1 MNVLLARNG
10 KPSNLTPEQYKLV
23 REPAF
28 KKWFGDWE
36 NSPTTSSKVVDENG
50 EPKVVARM
58 DYERKYKYADEY
70 PIFFCEKEDVKY
82 FTEFGEKE
90 IYVFLNIK
98 NPIIIQ
104 FGQSWDNVPYDELM
118 KVFSEQDLTDMINYE
133 WNENYK
139 SWGEYL
145 NSLDDSEQF
154 LFSTDIISGHVK
166 NKGLNDGVIIYD
178 IDETSN
184 HDVNTNDFIAFNSN
198 QIKLADG
205 TNTTFDSNNPD
216 IRYKKGGEIKDLVV
230 LHNINDYQIEEA
242 NKIGGLI
249 TPSIAIVKSG
259 NSFTDFGSITLIGT
273 KELIDPENRSVKVF
287 AGDVYSPSVPR
298 KLWYV
303 DKRTL
308 EKATTEL
315 IKKSIYYDNNIS
327 KSNRE
332 IYHLVNQYIGNSSNF
347 DTDIEKNSFN
357 RLIEEYFEKLKLI
370 YIVDKSIKIK
380 VPFKDKRH
388 FLWNNVEFKLTEEQ
402 KKRFAPILREYTN
415 ESNEK
420 GSNGTSKEIQ
430 SKVYDLFLEVLNN
443 IKLKLKEEYKANK
456 DGDKLYEMISNK
468 MFESFEKTVG
478 KRYNWSGYTEH
489 NLSRAVWSEKELDKE
504 KLNQTIKKVFT
515 KDVIEDYKKWLSD
528 FISQFQGSS
537 YFLKG
542 NEKMPYTLNYLVDA
556 TSNRVVGQEKNM
568 TFSVNQAK
576 SFGTKRLNSI
586 NEIKK
591 NSNKLISK
599 EEMNLIDEKNSDN
612 FSLLSKSL
620 KYQDENTWRK
630 LDSLGKALADYF
642 KGSSIVSALRK
653 NDFSSP
659 TSYQIDL
666 FKDFADELKNSP
678 VDYFEAKYQ
687 RAVLLSEFKYAVVPK
702 NTSKEVLQILLD
714 NGIIIKKYES
724 EEQRLQIINTISN
737 KDKSI
742 KFEEGGD
749 VWDADR
755 YRQIE
760 KEMYELSNQGK
771 TDSAEYFKLIKERS
785 ILEKNKMET
794 QNKSEENMDNYSMD
808 KFAKGGKIL
817 IKQITNNGN
826 TINVHKDFEKFKRIG
841 IEDKY
846 FIEASNDI
854 GLQGVVF
861 SKETLSKKITA
872 YFNNL
877 LENYTDY
884 IISEDS
890 DGITF
895 FIENNIKELQ
905 RGGNSL
911 EVIQNERD
919 KLTNEFERLK
929 IIQDFAK
936 TQREALDKWIDYLGQ
951 SDYSQAFLYL
961 ILKAVLNY
969 NYDLKLNKLFERTNE
984 TTRNITP
991 FDAGTL
997 SDLFYSNS
1005 NYLLQDYAQL
1015 MSENSQ
1021 KILNSKEI
1029 IDETES
1035 GKWIKFNGGSKTP
1048 PSDIE
1053 KNGKELMQLV
1063 QNTYWCTKNGGGEQL
1078 KGGDF
1083 YVYVTESGGE
1093 VFPQIAVR
1101 MNEQEVGEIRG
1112 NESSSQDLSAES
1124 LPIARNFLTK
1134 NIPNNS
1140 GKKWLDSIEYNERCV
1155 EMGNRFQQEG
1165 LYENFITDYLEL
1177 LSQKSKYKVDYGEN
1191 GNVVGMVAKFE
1202 EAKEKL
1208 PNQYFERGDIETY
1221 YSSISPMTKYFMG
1234 NLNRYEMQTL
1244 ASQNID
1250 LSDLTDW
1257 KLKLVS
1263 GSFDCSD
1270 IVTNLGNIEFVGN
1283 DLTLS
1288 SNTTDF
1294 GSVKHIGGRFDM
1306 GSAQIETLGNIESI
1320 GVGFV
1325 VNSNLKDLGK
1335 LKKIGWL
1342 MILSCDSEF
1351 TLGDLEEV
1359 TGDLTIKVSDTNFD
1373 VGNLKIVGG
1382 SFDAGKTLL
1391 TDLKGL
1397 ESVGQDFNIA
1407 GSKIKIFENLK
1418 TIGGNADFSNNF
1430 STSTQNIESIL
1441 GSVKL
1446 LNSRIVEFTK
1456 LNVIGGSIE
1465 LRGSYLKSFGNIKT
1479 IGTNL
1484 DLVEGKIEDLGNLE
1498 EINGF
1503 ANFKG
1508 SQVKSLN
1515 KLKKIVSFANFSD
1528 SLVEDLG
1535 NLESIGGNAYFNDTK
1550 IKSIGKLKYIGGF
1563 TQFYN
1568 NEELENQWEKV
1579 KNAE

>member
-1 MNVLLARNG
+1 
-10 KPSNLTPEQYKLV
+10 
-23 REPAF
+23 
-28 KKWFGDWE
+28 
-36 NSPTTSSKVVDENG
+36 
-50 EPKVVARM
+50 
-58 DYERKYKYADEY
+58 
-70 PIFFCEKEDVKY
+70 
-82 FTEFGEKE
+82 
-90 IYVFLNIK
+90 
-98 NPIIIQ
+98 
-104 FGQSWDNVPYDELM
+104 
-118 KVFSEQDLTDMINYE
+118 
-133 WNENYK
+133 
-139 SWGEYL
+139 
-145 NSLDDSEQF
+145 
-154 LFSTDIISGHVK
+154 
-166 NKGLNDGVIIYD
+166 
-178 IDETSN
+178 
-184 HDVNTNDFIAFNSN
+184 
-198 QIKLADG
+198 
-205 TNTTFDSNNPD
+205 
-216 IRYKKGGEIKDLVV
+216 
-230 LHNINDYQIEEA
+230 
-242 NKIGGLI
+242 
-249 TPSIAIVKSG
+249 
-259 NSFTDFGSITLIGT
+259 
-273 KELIDPENRSVKVF
+273 
-287 AGDVYSPSVPR
+287 
-298 KLWYV
+298 
-303 DKRTL
+303 
-308 EKATTEL
+308 
-315 IKKSIYYDNNIS
+315 
-327 KSNRE
+327 
-332 IYHLVNQYIGNSSNF
+332 
-347 DTDIEKNSFN
+347 
-357 RLIEEYFEKLKLI
+357 
-370 YIVDKSIKIK
+370 
-380 VPFKDKRH
+380 
-388 FLWNNVEFKLTEEQ
+388 
-402 KKRFAPILREYTN
+402 
-415 ESNEK
+415 
-420 GSNGTSKEIQ
+420 
-430 SKVYDLFLEVLNN
+430 
-443 IKLKLKEEYKANK
+443 
-456 DGDKLYEMISNK
+456 

-612 FSLLSKSL
+612 FSMLSKSL

-714 NGIIIKKYES
+714 NGITIKKYES
-724 EEQRLQIINTISN
+724 KEQRLQIINTISN

-742 KFEEGGD
+742 KFEEGGNTN
-749 VWDADR
+749 WDLDR
-755 YRQIE
+755 YREVE

-771 TDSAEYFKLIKERS
+771 QDSLEYFKLIKERN

-794 QNKSEENMDNYSMD
+794 QNKSQENMDNYSME

-817 IKQITNNGN
+817 IKEMNDNG
-826 TINVHKDFEKFKRIG
+826 TIINVHKDYEKFKRIG
-841 IEDKY
+841 VTDKY
-846 FIEASNDI
+846 FIEASNDV

-1063 QNTYWCTKNGGGEQL
+1063 QNTYWCTKNAGGEQL

-1257 KLKLVS
+1257 KLKWVS

-1456 LNVIGGSIE
+1456 LSIIGGSIE

>member
-1 MNVLLARNG
+1 MSELLAPNG

-36 NSPTTSSKVVDENG
+36 NNPETSSKVVDRNG
-50 EPKVVARM
+50 EPLVVWHGS
-58 DYERKYKYADEY
+58 KYK
-70 PIFFCEKEDVKY
+70 FNTFEKNKINFNYKQSIGFHFSDL
-82 FTEFGEKE
+82 KE
-90 IYVFLNIK
+90 RGLIYSNGAFIYEVFLNIR
-98 NPIIIQ
+98 NPLLAN
-104 FGQSWDNVPYDELM
+104 WDFTGKFPINRDLGEEAEEYIDNNRIKLKKEVIEGNYDGIM
-118 KVFSEQDLTDMINYE
+118 AKGFSYT
-133 WNENYK
+133 K
-139 SWGEYL
+139 S
-145 NSLDDSEQF
+145 F
-154 LFSTDIISGHVK
+154 V
-166 NKGLNDGVIIYD
+166 
-178 IDETSN
+178 
-184 HDVNTNDFIAFNSN
+184 AFEPN

-205 TNTTFDSNNPD
+205 TNITFDSNNPD
-216 IRYKKGGEIKDLVV
+216 IRYKKGGEIKDLIV

-249 TPSIAIVKSG
+249 TPSIAIVKTG

-303 DKRTL
+303 DKRKL

-456 DGDKLYEMISNK
+456 DGDKLYEMISNN

-612 FSLLSKSL
+612 FSMLSKSL

-714 NGIIIKKYES
+714 NGITIKKYES
-724 EEQRLQIINTISN
+724 KEQRLQIINTISN

-742 KFEEGGD
+742 KFEEGGNTN
-749 VWDADR
+749 WDLDR
-755 YRQIE
+755 YREVE

-771 TDSAEYFKLIKERS
+771 QDSLEYFKLIKERN

-794 QNKSEENMDNYSMD
+794 QNKSQENMDNYSME

-817 IKQITNNGN
+817 IKEMNDNG
-826 TINVHKDFEKFKRIG
+826 TIINVHKDYEKFKRIG
-841 IEDKY
+841 VTDKY
-846 FIEASNDI
+846 FIEASNDV

-1063 QNTYWCTKNGGGEQL
+1063 QNTYWCTKNAGGEQL

-1257 KLKLVS
+1257 KLKWVS

-1456 LNVIGGSIE
+1456 LSIIGGSIE

>member
-1 MNVLLARNG
+1 MN
-10 KPSNLTPEQYKLV
+10 
-23 REPAF
+23 
-28 KKWFGDWE
+28 
-36 NSPTTSSKVVDENG
+36 
-50 EPKVVARM
+50 
-58 DYERKYKYADEY
+58 
-70 PIFFCEKEDVKY
+70 
-82 FTEFGEKE
+82 
-90 IYVFLNIK
+90 
-98 NPIIIQ
+98 
-104 FGQSWDNVPYDELM
+104 
-118 KVFSEQDLTDMINYE
+118 
-133 WNENYK
+133 
-139 SWGEYL
+139 
-145 NSLDDSEQF
+145 
-154 LFSTDIISGHVK
+154 
-166 NKGLNDGVIIYD
+166 
-178 IDETSN
+178 
-184 HDVNTNDFIAFNSN
+184 N
-198 QIKLADG
+198 QI
-205 TNTTFDSNNPD
+205 
-216 IRYKKGGEIKDLVV
+216 
-230 LHNINDYQIEEA
+230 
-242 NKIGGLI
+242 
-249 TPSIAIVKSG
+249 
-259 NSFTDFGSITLIGT
+259 
-273 KELIDPENRSVKVF
+273 
-287 AGDVYSPSVPR
+287 
-298 KLWYV
+298 
-303 DKRTL
+303 
-308 EKATTEL
+308 TE
-315 IKKSIYYDNNIS
+315 
-327 KSNRE
+327 
-332 IYHLVNQYIGNSSNF
+332 
-347 DTDIEKNSFN
+347 
-357 RLIEEYFEKLKLI
+357 
-370 YIVDKSIKIK
+370 
-380 VPFKDKRH
+380 
-388 FLWNNVEFKLTEEQ
+388 
-402 KKRFAPILREYTN
+402 
-415 ESNEK
+415 
-420 GSNGTSKEIQ
+420 
-430 SKVYDLFLEVLNN
+430 
-443 IKLKLKEEYKANK
+443 
-456 DGDKLYEMISNK
+456 
-468 MFESFEKTVG
+468 
-478 KRYNWSGYTEH
+478 
-489 NLSRAVWSEKELDKE
+489 
-504 KLNQTIKKVFT
+504 
-515 KDVIEDYKKWLSD
+515 
-528 FISQFQGSS
+528 
-537 YFLKG
+537 
-542 NEKMPYTLNYLVDA
+542 
-556 TSNRVVGQEKNM
+556 
-568 TFSVNQAK
+568 
-576 SFGTKRLNSI
+576 
-586 NEIKK
+586 
-591 NSNKLISK
+591 
-599 EEMNLIDEKNSDN
+599 
-612 FSLLSKSL
+612 
-620 KYQDENTWRK
+620 
-630 LDSLGKALADYF
+630 
-642 KGSSIVSALRK
+642 
-653 NDFSSP
+653 
-659 TSYQIDL
+659 
-666 FKDFADELKNSP
+666 
-678 VDYFEAKYQ
+678 
-687 RAVLLSEFKYAVVPK
+687 
-702 NTSKEVLQILLD
+702 
-714 NGIIIKKYES
+714 
-724 EEQRLQIINTISN
+724 
-737 KDKSI
+737 
-742 KFEEGGD
+742 
-749 VWDADR
+749 
-755 YRQIE
+755 
-760 KEMYELSNQGK
+760 
-771 TDSAEYFKLIKERS
+771 
-785 ILEKNKMET
+785 
-794 QNKSEENMDNYSMD
+794 

-817 IKQITNNGN
+817 VKEINDNG
-826 TINVHKDFEKFKRIG
+826 TIINVHKDYEKFKRIG
-841 IEDKY
+841 VTDKY
-846 FIEASNDI
+846 FIEASNDV

-1063 QNTYWCTKNGGGEQL
+1063 QNTYWCTKNAGGEQL

-1083 YVYVTESGGE
+1083 YVYVTESGGD

-1250 LSDLTDW
+1250 LSDLADW

-1306 GSAQIETLGNIESI
+1306 GSAQIETLVNIESI

-1456 LNVIGGSIE
+1456 LNVVGGSIE